1 MRGSIGDGLGSGSF
15 DYGTVMIRTV
25 STPVVYLL
33 SCMLCLGSVACSG
46 DREPVGSGE
55 PPAGSEHELL
65 AEVELGTGVFTIRLR
80 PDVAP
85 RSVANFVNLVR
96 RGFYHGREVIGSNGS
111 SASFGRPDRLPN
123 YRVAN
128 EYSPDL
134 LFDRPGIV
142 AWTFLDTKE
151 ATSNQIAHPTRFF
164 VSKAP
169 NQAWNFSFNPFGEV
183 VANQEVVSEA
193 RPGDW
198 IRSIRLVGDW
208 EAFLAGHEVAVASWD
223 QALRGSGHLAPNESM
238 GSPPS
243 TTGPGVSS
251 N

>member
-1 MRGSIGDGLGSGSF
+1 M
-15 DYGTVMIRTV
+15 TRTV
-25 STPVVYLL
+25 STPLLYLL
-33 SCMLCLGSVACSG
+33 SCALCLGSTACSG
-46 DREPVGSGE
+46 DREPTRGGG
-55 PPAGSEHELL
+55 PDTGSENELL

-96 RGFYHGREVIGSNGS
+96 RGFYHGREVIASNGS

-142 AWTFLDTKE
+142 AWTFLDTRE

-164 VSKAP
+164 VSKTP

-183 VANQEVVSEA
+183 VENQQVVAEA

-198 IRSIRLVGDW
+198 IRSIRLRGDW
-208 EAFLAGHEVAVASWD
+208 KGFLAGHEEAIASWD
-223 QALRGSGHLAPNESM
+223 QALMGSGHLAPDEST
-238 GSPPS
+238 GRPPS

>member
-1 MRGSIGDGLGSGSF
+1 
-15 DYGTVMIRTV
+15 MIRPTF
-25 STPVVYLL
+25 TPVLYLL
-33 SCMLCLGSVACSG
+33 SCALCLGTTACSG
-46 DREPVGSGE
+46 DREPSSSGESGTGSG
-55 PPAGSEHELL
+55 SELL
-65 AEVELGTGVFTIRLR
+65 AEVELGTGVFTIRFR

-85 RSVANFVNLVR
+85 QSVANFGNLVR
-96 RGFYHGREVIGSNGS
+96 RGFYHGREVIAANGS
-111 SASFGRPDRLPN
+111 SASFGRPDRLPA

-142 AWTFLDTKE
+142 AWTFLDTRE

-183 VANQEVVSEA
+183 VANQEVVAMA

-198 IRSIRLVGDW
+198 IRSIRLKGDW
-208 EAFLAGHEVAVASWD
+208 EAFLAAHEEAIESWNR
-223 QALRGSGHLAPNESM
+223 ALRGSGHLASDESL
-238 GSPPS
+238 GRLPS
-243 TTGPGVSS
+243 ATEPEVSS

>member
-1 MRGSIGDGLGSGSF
+1 MRSIP
-15 DYGTVMIRTV
+15 
-25 STPVVYLL
+25 TPVLYLL
-33 SCMLCLGSVACSG
+33 SFVTCLGSTACTG
-46 DREPVGSGE
+46 DREPTSSGE
-55 PPAGSEHELL
+55 PGAGSGSELL

-85 RSVANFVNLVR
+85 RSVANFGNLVR
-96 RGFYHGREVIGSNGS
+96 RGFYHGREVIAANGS
-111 SASFGRPDRLPN
+111 SASFGRPDRLPA
-123 YRVAN
+123 YQVAN

-142 AWTFLDTKE
+142 AWTFLDTRE

-183 VANQEVVSEA
+183 VANQEVVAEA

-198 IRSIRLVGDW
+198 IRSIRLKGDW
-208 EAFLAGHEVAVASWD
+208 AAFLAAHEEAITSWNR
-223 QALRGSGHLAPNESM
+223 ALRGSGHLAPDESM
-238 GSPPS
+238 GSLPS
-243 TTGPGVSS
+243 ATGPGVSS